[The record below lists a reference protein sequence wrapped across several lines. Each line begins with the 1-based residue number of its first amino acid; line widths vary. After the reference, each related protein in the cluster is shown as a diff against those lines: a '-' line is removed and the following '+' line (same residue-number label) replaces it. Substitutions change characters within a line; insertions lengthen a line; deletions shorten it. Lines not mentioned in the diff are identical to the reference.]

1 MSNSHEHVRRCTVY
15 SDRGEQQVAVT
26 EFAPNDE
33 GFPYHK
39 PIPDRV
45 SLRTIMSPNL
55 ICARPELEIS
65 AVVALMTR
73 HHVGCIPVVDERRR
87 PVGVITKFDV
97 CEQLDAA
104 MQAAACDRPLPD
116 DLAARTAED
125 VMMPLALTLD
135 EHATIAHAAAMMM
148 SEDTHHVLVVDRD
161 DVLVGVV
168 SAKDIVGWV
177 VAHDVSASRDTTC
190 GPPVWHPLEG

>member
-15 SDRGEQQVAVT
+15 SGRGEQHVAAM
-26 EFAPNDE
+26 EIAPDDA

-39 PIPDRV
+39 PVADRV
-45 SLRTIMSPNL
+45 SLRTIMSADL
-55 ICARPELEIS
+55 VCARPDLEIA

-73 HHVGCIPVVDERRR
+73 HHIGCIPVVDERRR

-97 CEQLDAA
+97 CEQLGAA
-104 MQAAACDRPLPD
+104 LRAAACDRPLPA

-125 VMMPLALTLD
+125 VMMPIALTLD

-148 SEDTHHVLVVDRD
+148 SEDTHHVLVIESSG
-161 DVLVGVV
+161 VLVGVV

-177 VAHDVSASRDTTC
+177 VTHDVRASRDTPC